1 VRFELRLPNAPPR
14 EVELQGTQ
22 AVVGR
27 DPFCDLVLD
36 DPKCSR
42 RHAVLEAGPNGVLI
56 RDNGS
61 ANGVYVNGKKVQQ
74 AGLAEG
80 DVVRLGDAILK
91 VLPEHVSSTLVMSPT
106 EVDAIGASPDS
117 VPSPGSPPPRGKGL
131 ADSAPAF
138 RTGVMPRPVV
148 RRPAPR
154 GAPSR
159 AAPIAALA
167 GLWLAFCASLLV
179 AAGYFALSPAR
190 TALERAAGSV
200 TAVALAGVAA
210 ALAFGLWVRAPWART
225 LQLAAAGVGLL
236 FCPFSLAAATVLLYM
251 TRPAARAQFTRTGMQ
266 AAEAAPP
273 DERATAQTN
282 VAFTAA
288 ILGTALL
295 GIALGVVALVVPRLL
310 LARSGAPRL
319 STREAAVVRRM
330 QSVGASETAFRTG
343 TCEGYGDLDALVN
356 PSSAIPNYP
365 AGGPAFLAPELAAP
379 EALGYRFQL
388 ALEEPVPP
396 AEGCPVRSYR
406 RYTLTADPLD
416 GTGHHFLM
424 RSDQVVHAADGRPAT
439 LADAAVK

>member
-1 VRFELRLPNAPPR
+1 VKFELRLPNTPPR
-14 EVELQGTQ
+14 EVELQGTV

-61 ANGVYVNGKKVQQ
+61 ANGVYVNGKRVQQ
-74 AGLAEG
+74 SALADG

-91 VLPEHVSSTLVMSPT
+91 VLPEHVSSTLVMTPS
-106 EVDAIGASPDS
+106 EVHAIGVDPES
-117 VPSPGSPPPRGKGL
+117 VPSSAGPPRPPGL
-131 ADSAPAF
+131 SHSAPAF

-148 RRPAPR
+148 RRPAP
-154 GAPSR
+154 AAAER
-159 AAPIAALA
+159 AAPITALA
-167 GLWLAFCASLLV
+167 GLWLALCVSLLV

-190 TALERAAGSV
+190 TDLERAAGSV
-200 TAVALAGVAA
+200 TAIALAGVAA
-210 ALAFGLWVRAPWART
+210 ALAFGLWTRAPWARS

-236 FCPFSLAAATVLLYM
+236 VCPFSLAAATVLLYM
-251 TRPAARAQFTRTGMQ
+251 TRPAARAQFARTPSPAAAADEKAAAQ
-266 AAEAAPP
+266 A
-273 DERATAQTN
+273 N

-295 GIALGVVALVVPRLL
+295 GIALGVVAIVVPRLI

-319 STREAAVVRRM
+319 SAREAAVVRRM
-330 QSVGASETAFRTG
+330 RTIGASETAFRTG
-343 TCEGYGDLDALVN
+343 TCEGYGDLDGLVS
-356 PSSAIPNYP
+356 PASVIPNYP
-365 AGGPAFLAPELAAP
+365 AGGPAFLAAEMAAP

-388 ALEEPVPP
+388 QLEDPVAP
-396 AEGCPVRSYR
+396 AEGCPQRSYR
-406 RYTLTADPLD
+406 RYTLRADPLD
-416 GTGHHFLM
+416 GAGHHFLM

-439 LADAAVK
+439 LADMAVK